1 MNFRVMSSRRPLV
14 KVGRIRALLRYFR
27 DRDASILGKLFVLAA
42 AFYVVWPA
50 DLIPDVPV
58 IGWLDDIGVMG
69 LATAW
74 LSRVIG
80 RYREVPPPDA
90 ADRGKAPV
98 LRT

>member
-1 MNFRVMSSRRPLV
+1 MKRRSVPS
-14 KVGRIRALLRYFR
+14 VGRVRALVRFFK

-69 LATAW
+69 LATAY

-80 RYREVPPPDA
+80 KYRAVSPTQTGETPA
-90 ADRGKAPV
+90 
-98 LRT
+98 LET